1 MNMIEKL
8 NILPDEKLRLVNG
21 GDGGAIYGKD
31 IDSDWQPVG
40 ITFTE
45 ATPSSNGGA
54 IYFGS
59 PESKKFC
66 EIHFVNN
73 KAGQSG
79 GAIMRE

>member
-1 MNMIEKL
+1 M
-8 NILPDEKLRLVNG
+8 VNG

-31 IDSDWQPVG
+31 IDPDWQPVE
-40 ITFTE
+40 ITFIE
-45 ATPSSNGGA
+45 APPSSNGGA

-59 PESKKFC
+59 PEPQQFC